1 MQNTLCTIIYFDYM
15 GYYIKYEAEIKCIWK
30 DGEGADE
37 IHMIVLKK
45 SMEEV
50 TFSALLEH
58 ICRKIKVD
66 EFKI

>member
-1 MQNTLCTIIYFDYM
+1 M
-15 GYYIKYEAEIKCIWK
+15 KYEAEIKCIWK